1 MDKRSFLRLTLA
13 GGGLSLFLPKAVYA
27 AMMESPLKS
36 KLAGGMFFT
45 EDALGRWNKG
55 TATHHVAQ
63 IEKQTAGG
71 KTQLHVTSAHPMDGL
86 DHFIVKH
93 QLLNQDLKFLQEHL
107 YKPTV
112 DKKPEF
118 TFDVG
123 NHHGVVYAI
132 TVCNVHD
139 MWVNMIEV

>member
-13 GGGLSLFLPKAVYA
+13 GGGLSLIVPKGVYA
-27 AMMESPLKS
+27 AMMDSSLKS
-36 KLAGGMFFT
+36 KLAGGVFNT

-55 TATHHVAQ
+55 TATHHLAQ
-63 IEKQTAGG
+63 IEKSATGG
-71 KTQLHVTSAHPMDGL
+71 KTSLHVASAHPMDGL

-93 QLLNQDLKFLQEHL
+93 ELLNRDLKFMQEHL

-123 NHHGVVYAI
+123 DYHGALYVM

-139 MWVNMIEV
+139 IWINMIEV

>member
-13 GGGLSLFLPKAVYA
+13 GSSLGIFAPKAVYA

-55 TATHHVAQ
+55 TATHHIAQ
-63 IEKQTAGG
+63 IEKQATGG
-71 KTQLHVTSAHPMDGL
+71 KTQLHVVSAHPMDGL

-93 QLLNQDLKFLQEHL
+93 QLLNQDLKFMQERL

-112 DKKPEF
+112 DKKPEHV
-118 TFDVG
+118 FDLG
-123 NHHGVVYAI
+123 NHHGVVYAV

-139 MWVNMIEV
+139 VWVNMIEV

>member
-13 GGGLSLFLPKAVYA
+13 GTGLGLFVPKAVFA

-55 TATHHVAQ
+55 TATHHVPQ
-63 IEKQTAGG
+63 LEKQATGG
-71 KTQLHVTSAHPMDGL
+71 KTQLHVAAVHPMDGL

-93 QLLNQDLKFLQEHL
+93 QLLDQDLKFLQEHL
-107 YKPTV
+107 FKPTV
-112 DKKPEF
+112 DKKPEHI
-118 TFDVG
+118 FDLG
-123 NHHGVVYAI
+123 NHKGAVYAL

-139 MWVNMIEV
+139 MWINMIEV

>member
-13 GGGLSLFLPKAVYA
+13 GGGLSLFASKEVYA
-27 AMMESPLKS
+27 AIMESPLKS

-55 TATHHVAQ
+55 TASHHVPQ
-63 IEKQTAGG
+63 LEKQTTGG
-71 KTQLHVTSAHPMDGL
+71 KTQLHVAAAHPMDGL

-107 YKPTV
+107 FKPTV
-112 DKKPEF
+112 DKKPEHV
-118 TFDVG
+118 FDLG
-123 NHHGVVYAI
+123 NHKGVVYAI

-139 MWVNMIEV
+139 VWVNMIEV

>member
-13 GGGLSLFLPKAVYA
+13 GSSLGLFVPRGVFA
-27 AMMESPLKS
+27 ALTESPLKS

-45 EDALGRWNKG
+45 EEALGRWNKG
-55 TATHHVAQ
+55 TASHHVPQ
-63 IEKQTAGG
+63 LEKQAAGG
-71 KTQLHVTSAHPMDGL
+71 KTQLHVTATHPMDGL

-93 QLLNQDLKFLQEHL
+93 QLLDKDLKFLQEHL
-107 YKPTV
+107 FKPTV

-118 TFDVG
+118 TFDLG
-123 NHHGVVYAI
+123 NYKGAVYALS
-132 TVCNVHD
+132 VCNVHD

>member
-13 GGGLSLFLPKAVYA
+13 GTGLGFFVPKTVYA
-27 AMMESPLKS
+27 ALQESPLKS
-36 KLAGGMFFT
+36 KLAGGLFFT

-55 TATHHVAQ
+55 TAAHHVPQ
-63 IEKQTAGG
+63 LQKQTTAG
-71 KTQLHVTSAHPMDGL
+71 KTQLHVAADHPMDGL

-107 YKPTV
+107 FKPTV

-118 TFDVG
+118 VFDLADY
-123 NHHGVVYAI
+123 HGPVYAV
-132 TVCNVHD
+132 TMCNKHD
-139 MWVNMIEV
+139 VWINMIEV

>member
-13 GGGLSLFLPKAVYA
+13 GSSLSIFAPKAVYA
-27 AMMESPLKS
+27 AVMESPLKS

-55 TATHHVAQ
+55 TATHHIAQ
-63 IEKQTAGG
+63 IEKQTTGG
-71 KTQLHVTSAHPMDGL
+71 KTQLHVASAHPMDGL

-93 QLLNQDLKFLQEHL
+93 QLLDRDLKFMQEHL
-107 YKPTV
+107 YKPTM
-112 DKKPEF
+112 DKKPEHV
-118 TFDVG
+118 FDVG

-139 MWVNMIEV
+139 LWVNMIEV